1 MRSIVYIA
9 EYVLR
14 RRLFA
19 GNPVSLGRVC
29 PPALRASS
37 SMLTVFLRPIVL
49 RRIVSWLSPTAPP
62 FWHPYGQYHQPSS
75 DPLVYSQ
82 SSTRLFDWPMI
93 DSATLRCR
101 GHRVGRSP
109 AWLLPNSWP
118 S

>member
-1 MRSIVYIA
+1 MVYIA

-19 GNPVSLGRVC
+19 GIASSGRVV

-49 RRIVSWLSPTAPP
+49 RRIVSWLRPTAPP
-62 FWHPYGQYHQPSS
+62 FWQPYGQYHQPSS

-93 DSATLRCR
+93 DSATLRWR

-109 AWLLPNSWP
+109 ARVFPYSWP
-118 S
+118 Y

>member
-1 MRSIVYIA
+1 MYIA

-19 GNPVSLGRVC
+19 GIASLGRVW

-49 RRIVSWLSPTAPP
+49 RRIVSWLRPTAPP
-62 FWHPYGQYHQPSS
+62 PWHPYGQYHQPSS
-75 DPLVYSQ
+75 DPFVYSQ
-82 SSTRLFDWPMI
+82 SSIRLFDSPMI

-101 GHRVGRSP
+101 GHSVGRSP
-109 AWLLPNSWP
+109 AWLLPNSCP